1 MKIATWNL
9 ERLKHK
15 KNLVLIVEEINK
27 TNADILVLTEYDEQV
42 VLDYPYQL
50 ATEFLAEEIFKEESK
65 VVYKP
70 TERRVKLF
78 SRYEI
83 VQQFET
89 YNKHTSFCVELK
101 TPKGNLTVYGTIIG
115 IFGNSHK
122 NFNEDLA
129 LQIED
134 YKRLG
139 KDNNFCVAGD
149 FNISF
154 SDGHYFTKQGRDS
167 LNKVFRELNMQIP
180 TASIQK
186 NIDHIAIS
194 NQFLQNIIPTRG
206 YWNEDAKDAIPPLS
220 DHMGVWVQ
228 F

>member
-1 MKIATWNL
+1 VDAIKDI
-9 ERLKHK
+9 
-15 KNLVLIVEEINK
+15 
-27 TNADILVLTEYDEQV
+27 NADILVLTEYDEQV
-42 VLDYPYQL
+42 ELDFPYQL
-50 ATEFLAEEIFKEESK
+50 ATEFIAKEIFNEKGK
-65 VVYKP
+65 VVYMP

-89 YNKHTSFCVELK
+89 FNKHTSLCVELK
-101 TPKGNLTVYGTIIG
+101 TPKGNLIVYGTIIG
-115 IFGNSHK
+115 IFGNRHK

-154 SDGHYFTKQGRDS
+154 SDGHYFTHHGRNVLKD
-167 LNKVFRELNMQIP
+167 VFKELDMQIA
-180 TASIQK
+180 TASIEK
-186 NIDHIAIS
+186 NIDHIVVTS
-194 NQFLQNIIPTRG
+194 QFFNSVNSSSWNDLTTNVLPT
-206 YWNEDAKDAIPPLS
+206 LS
-220 DHMGVWVQ
+220 DHKGVLIN
-228 F
+228 FK

>member
-15 KNLVLIVEEINK
+15 KNLNLIVDEIK
-27 TNADILVLTEYDEQV
+27 RINADILILTEYDEQV

-50 ATEFLAEEIFKEESK
+50 ATEFIAEEIFKEESK

-89 YNKHTSFCVELK
+89 CNKHTSLCAQLK

-122 NFNEDLA
+122 KFNQDLA

-154 SDGHYFTKQGRDS
+154 SDGHYFTDHGRIS
-167 LNKVFRELNMQIP
+167 LNNVFQELDMQIS

-194 NQFLQNIIPTRG
+194 NQFLQNIIPSRG
-206 YWNEDAKDAIPPLS
+206 CWNEDTKNAIPPLS
-220 DHMGVWVQ
+220 DHMGVWIKV
-228 F
+228 